1 MKAET
6 KTCKPLRVIA
16 KLTAS
21 SLLALGL
28 LAPAAQAAMYRWVD
42 ARGQVHYGDTLP
54 DTYQKSGAAELG
66 KQGQV
71 VKRTLSEDERR
82 ATAARE
88 AEELGKRRAATDQA
102 RQDRALLS
110 SFSSVEEIDLAE
122 ERALDIHRQAIE
134 NAEARARELGQSI
147 AQLNVRKKSLE
158 GKRQPVP
165 AALIG
170 QLKQN
175 LLELEDLKGGIRQ
188 REAVMQDVR
197 EKYAQDKARYR
208 ELSAE
213 AKH

>member
-122 ERALDIHRQAIE
+122 ERALD
-134 NAEARARELGQSI
+134 ARASVGRPGGEIGHVAHPRGPLLGQH
-147 AQLNVRKKSLE
+147 
-158 GKRQPVP
+158 PV
-165 AALIG
+165 
-170 QLKQN
+170 
-175 LLELEDLKGGIRQ
+175 IR
-188 REAVMQDVR
+188 RRPRA
-197 EKYAQDKARYR
+197 
-208 ELSAE
+208 
-213 AKH
+213 